1 MITRTSIATISYNSV
16 PFLVH
21 TLDDLI
27 ADGVIE
33 FYAFVD
39 HLPESDETKSHKHLF
54 IVPSSNIDTFS
65 LQNQLKEVDL
75 EHPDLPPLGCIMF
88 RHSKFADWFMYCQ
101 HDRDYLS
108 MRGEVKEFIY
118 SKDDFIVSDRDYFN
132 ELIHTSD
139 FSKFK
144 IFQKLRDAVN
154 ADVSFKELVSNGFVP
169 VPQIVQYRMAYNIMK
184 YGIANYDEEPV
195 SAEKSTN

>member
-1 MITRTSIATISYNSV
+1 MITRTAIATISYNSV

-21 TLDDLI
+21 TLDELI
-27 ADGVIE
+27 SNGAIE

-65 LQNQLKEVDL
+65 LQNQLKEIDL
-75 EHPDLPPLGCIMF
+75 EHPDMPPLGCIMF
-88 RHSKFADWFMYCQ
+88 RHSKFADWYMYCQ
-101 HDRDYLS
+101 HDREYLA
-108 MRGEVKEFIY
+108 MRGEAKEFLYI
-118 SKDDFIVSDRDYFN
+118 KDDFVVSDVDYFN

-154 ADVSFKELVSNGFVP
+154 SKVPFRYLVINGFIP
-169 VPQIVQYRMAYNIMK
+169 VPQIVQYRMTYNLMR
-184 YGIANYDEEPV
+184 YGVANYDEELS
-195 SAEKSTN
+195 SAEESTN

>member
-21 TLDDLI
+21 TLNELI
-27 ADGVIE
+27 ERGVIE
-33 FYAFVD
+33 FYAFID
-39 HLPESDETKSHKHLF
+39 HMPESDETKSHKHLF
-54 IVPSSNIDTFS
+54 IIPSSNVDTFS

-75 EHPDLPPLGCIMF
+75 DHPDLPPLGCIMF
-88 RHSKFADWFMYCQ
+88 RHSKFSDWFLYCQ
-101 HDRDYLS
+101 HDRDYLA
-108 MRGEVKEFIY
+108 MRGELKEFIY
-118 SKDDFIVSDRDYFN
+118 TKDDFIVSDKDYFN

-144 IFQKLRDAVN
+144 IFQKLRDAVSS
-154 ADVSFKELVSNGFVP
+154 DVSFRDLVSNGFVP

-184 YGIANYDEEPV
+184 YGVSNYDEEPV
-195 SAEKSTN
+195 SAENSTN

>member
-1 MITRTSIATISYNSV
+1 MITRTSIATISYNSA

-21 TLDDLI
+21 TLDELI
-27 ADGVIE
+27 ACGVIE

-75 EHPDLPPLGCIMF
+75 DHPDMPPLGCIMF

-101 HDRDYLS
+101 HDIDYLA
-108 MRGEVKEFIY
+108 MRGEFKEFVY
-118 SKDDFIVSDRDYFN
+118 SKDDFIVSDKDYFN

-144 IFQKLRDAVN
+144 IFQKLRDAVS

-184 YGIANYDEEPV
+184 YGIANYDEERV

>member
-21 TLDDLI
+21 ALDDLI
-27 ADGVIE
+27 ASGAIE

-88 RHSKFADWFMYCQ
+88 RHSKFADWFLYCQ

-118 SKDDFIVSDRDYFN
+118 SKDDFIVSDKDYFN

-144 IFQKLRDAVN
+144 IFQKLRDAVS

-184 YGIANYDEEPV
+184 YGIANYDEEPD
-195 SAEKSTN
+195 SNEKSTN

>member
-16 PFLVH
+16 PFFFFS
-21 TLDDLI
+21 LDELI
-27 ADGVIE
+27 ASGVIE

-65 LQNQLKEVDL
+65 LQNQLKEIDL
-75 EHPDLPPLGCIMF
+75 DHPDLPPLGCIMF

-101 HDRDYLS
+101 HDRDYLA

-118 SKDDFIVSDRDYFN
+118 SKDDFFVSDKDYFN

-154 ADVSFKELVSNGFVP
+154 ANVSFKDLVSNGFVP

-184 YGIANYDEEPV
+184 YGIANYDEEPG

>member
-21 TLDDLI
+21 TLDELI
-27 ADGVIE
+27 ASGVIE

-39 HLPESDETKSHKHLF
+39 HLPETDETKSHKHLL

-75 EHPDLPPLGCIMF
+75 DHPDLPPLGCIMF
-88 RHSKFADWFMYCQ
+88 RHSKFADWYLYCQ

-118 SKDDFIVSDRDYFN
+118 SKDDFVVSDRDYFN

-144 IFQKLRDAVN
+144 IFQKLRDAVS

-184 YGIANYDEEPV
+184 YGIANYEEPD
-195 SAEKSTN
+195 SAAKSTN

>member
-27 ADGVIE
+27 ASGVIE

-75 EHPDLPPLGCIMF
+75 DHPDLPPLGCIMF

-101 HDRDYLS
+101 HDRDYLA

-118 SKDDFIVSDRDYFN
+118 SKDDFIVSDKDYFN

-144 IFQKLRDAVN
+144 IFQKLRDAVS
-154 ADVSFKELVSNGFVP
+154 ADVSFKDLVANGFVP

-195 SAEKSTN
+195 SADKSTN

>member
-21 TLDDLI
+21 TLNVMI
-27 ADGVIE
+27 ESGSIE

-39 HLPESDETKSHKHLF
+39 HLPESDETKSHKHLY

-65 LQNQLKEVDL
+65 LQNQLKEIDL
-75 EHPDLPPLGCIMF
+75 DHPDLPPLGCIMF
-88 RHSKFADWFMYCQ
+88 RHSKFADWYLYCQ

-108 MRGEVKEFIY
+108 MRGECKEFIY
-118 SKDDFIVSDRDYFN
+118 TKDDFVVSDKDYFN

-144 IFQKLRDAVN
+144 IFQKLRDAVS
-154 ADVSFKELVSNGFVP
+154 ADVSFKDLVSNGFVP

-184 YGIANYDEEPV
+184 YGIANYDEERA
-195 SAEKSTN
+195 SAERSTN

>member
-27 ADGVIE
+27 ASGVIE

-54 IVPSSNIDTFS
+54 IVPSSNVDTFS

-144 IFQKLRDAVN
+144 IFQKLRDAVS

-169 VPQIVQYRMAYNIMK
+169 VPQIVQFRMAYNIMK
-184 YGIANYDEEPV
+184 YGIANYDEEPG
-195 SAEKSTN
+195 SADKSTN

>member
-184 YGIANYDEEPV
+184 YGIANYDEELV
-195 SAEKSTN
+195 SADKSTN

>member
-21 TLDDLI
+21 SLDELI
-27 ADGVIE
+27 ASGVIE

-39 HLPESDETKSHKHLF
+39 HLPESDESKSHKHLF

-65 LQNQLKEVDL
+65 LQNQLKEIDL
-75 EHPDLPPLGCIMF
+75 DHPDLPPLGCIMF
-88 RHSKFADWFMYCQ
+88 RHSKFGDWFMYCQ
-101 HDRDYLS
+101 HDRDYLA

-118 SKDDFIVSDRDYFN
+118 SKDDFVVSDKDYFN

-184 YGIANYDEEPV
+184 YGIANYDEESV
-195 SAEKSTN
+195 STDKSTN